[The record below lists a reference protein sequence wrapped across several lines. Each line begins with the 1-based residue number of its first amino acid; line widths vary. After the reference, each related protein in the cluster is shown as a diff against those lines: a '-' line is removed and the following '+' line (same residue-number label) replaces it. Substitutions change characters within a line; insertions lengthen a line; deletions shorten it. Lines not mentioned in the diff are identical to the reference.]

1 MQESMT
7 ILITTHSMEEAD
19 ALCSRI
25 AIMTKK
31 GLQCIGDQIHLKNK
45 YGKGFLLSIALNDSI
60 SDVCGY
66 VKTHICP
73 QAEFLEVK
81 LNIHTFTILKEKV
94 DLSNLILQIMKLQ
107 KDKIVTYWSVN
118 ESSLS
123 DVFERI
129 CKTDEQWIV
138 FQTMWRKQDRNHR
151 NSSILVVV
159 QCTSSSPADYFHY
172 SVVWSRH
179 GPPTPS
185 KSVGEISR
193 CSPPFL
199 TNRVHKG

>member
-1 MQESMT
+1 MT
-7 ILITTHSMEEAD
+7 ILITTHSMEKAD

-123 DVFERI
+123 DVFFDDMTVEEHLTLVAKLHCVKRSAIDRI
-129 CKTDEQWIV
+129 CKEKAEAVGLSHNAYKRKSSKLSGGQKRHLTLGMALMSQPQILFLDE
-138 FQTMWRKQDRNHR
+138 
-151 NSSILVVV
+151 
-159 QCTSSSPADYFHY
+159 
-172 SVVWSRH
+172 
-179 GPPTPS
+179 PT
-185 KSVGEISR
+185 VG
-193 CSPPFL
+193 FAY
-199 TNRVHKG
+199 K